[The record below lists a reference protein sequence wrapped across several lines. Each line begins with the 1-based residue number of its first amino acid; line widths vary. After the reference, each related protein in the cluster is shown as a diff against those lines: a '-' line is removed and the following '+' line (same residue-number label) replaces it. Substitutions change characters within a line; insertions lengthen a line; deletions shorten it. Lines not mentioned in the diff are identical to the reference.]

1 MKKFT
6 MLSSVLVSAL
16 MLVVASCSS
25 EDVAGVDTQNGKGT
39 TSFLAVNIENVGS
52 APAYVGSA
60 PASRSYE
67 QGDGTYENGTEAES
81 KINKVRF
88 YFFNGDGTP
97 YLLVKK
103 DPSQAE
109 SVNYLDKSVV
119 QHGGN
124 NDQTVE
130 TKTDA
135 VLVIEGDTK
144 TVPASVIAVINPDVL
159 ENTTLHNG
167 KSMTISELR
176 TSATGSKFY
185 DTTNGFVMSN
195 SVYESAGQDICS
207 TPVANNVFST
217 SDKALRN
224 PVDIY
229 VERVNAKVN
238 AKIDKNYKR
247 TGETENAWSQNAEG
261 KYQIKVGSIDV
272 TTYKENT
279 NSTPTTHKYP
289 VYAVVQGWQVAD
301 ANGKAEVCKQ
311 IKTSWFAGELGINP
325 WTTSDYHRSFWS
337 ESVPFNSG
345 AVTGANRPVNPSF
358 NDINMPLS
366 DVFAAT
372 PVYTLPNTP
381 DAVVKNPKTSD
392 NDLTKLIVAAKL
404 VYKDADDSYKTAQV
418 CQYRGLTYLGEE
430 AVKKQIVGGFARYFK
445 KTTTESGDV
454 YKSIEAS
461 DIAFK
466 TVVPGSPESSE
477 VKNYEVVAT
486 LASTVGDLYVKN
498 GDAWTIASKDDVN
511 AALAKE
517 TAQVRSTDGATYYYT
532 PIKHLGDA
540 GKLGE
545 YGIVRNHSYQVTIQN
560 IKGFGTPVYNPDQKI
575 DPMIP
580 SDENTYLAASIKVLS
595 WRVVSSNVDLDQT
608 K

>member
-1 MKKFT
+1 MKKIT
-6 MLSSVLVSAL
+6 MLSSVLASAL
-16 MLVVASCSS
+16 MLTVASCSS
-25 EDVAGVDTQNGKGT
+25 EDVAGDDAQIGKGT
-39 TSFLAVNIENVGS
+39 TSFLAVNIEN
-52 APAYVGSA
+52 VGSA

-67 QGDGTYENGTEAES
+67 QGDGTYENGTQAES

-97 YLLVKK
+97 YLLVKQ

-119 QHGGN
+119 QHDN

-135 VLVIEGDTK
+135 VLVIEGNTK

-217 SDKALRN
+217 SDEALSN

-261 KYQIKVGSIDV
+261 KYQIEVGSIDV
-272 TTYKENT
+272 TTYEENT

-358 NDINMPLS
+358 KDINMPLS
-366 DVFAAT
+366 DGFAAT

-404 VYKDADDSYKTAQV
+404 VYKDADSYKTAQV
-418 CQYRGLTYLGEE
+418 CQYRGLTYLGED
-430 AVKKQIVGGFARYFK
+430 AVKKQIVGGFKQYLKNTATGGYQ
-445 KTTTESGDV
+445 
-454 YKSIEAS
+454 SIEAS
-461 DIAFK
+461 DITFK
-466 TVVPGSPESSE
+466 TVPGSSV
-477 VKNYEVVAT
+477 VKDYEVVAT
-486 LASTVGDLYVKN
+486 LASNVGELYVKD
-498 GDAWTIASKDDVN
+498 GETYKTVSKDDVN

-517 TAQVRSTDGATYYYT
+517 EAQVRSTDGATYYYT

>member
-6 MLSSVLVSAL
+6 MLSSVLASAL
-16 MLVVASCSS
+16 MLTVASCSS
-25 EDVAGVDTQNGKGT
+25 EDVAGGDAQNGKGT

-109 SVNYLDKSVV
+109 SVNYLDKSVE

-217 SDKALRN
+217 SDKALSN

-238 AKIDKNYKR
+238 AKIDNDYKR

-272 TTYKENT
+272 TTYEENT

-366 DVFAAT
+366 DGFAAT

-404 VYKDADDSYKTAQV
+404 VYKDADSYKTAQV
-418 CQYRGLTYLGEE
+418 CQYRGLTYLGED
-430 AVKKQIVGGFARYFK
+430 AVKKQIVGGFKQYLKNTATGGYQ
-445 KTTTESGDV
+445 
-454 YKSIEAS
+454 SIEAS
-461 DIAFK
+461 DITFK
-466 TVVPGSPESSE
+466 TVPGSSV
-477 VKNYEVVAT
+477 VKDYEVVAT
-486 LASTVGDLYVKN
+486 LASNVGELYVKD
-498 GDAWTIASKDDVN
+498 GETYKTVSKDDVN

-517 TAQVRSTDGATYYYT
+517 EAQVRSTDGATYYYT

-560 IKGFGTPVYNPDQKI
+560 IKGFGTPVYNPDQEI

>member
-6 MLSSVLVSAL
+6 MLSSVLASAL
-16 MLVVASCSS
+16 MLTVASCSS
-25 EDVAGVDTQNGKGT
+25 EDVAGGDSQNDKGT

-52 APAYVGSA
+52 APA
-60 PASRSYE
+60 SRSNDPYE
-67 QGDGTYENGTEAES
+67 QGKDNYYEDGTADES

-97 YLLVKK
+97 YLLVNN
-103 DPSQAE
+103 DATQQT
-109 SVNYLDKSVV
+109 SVNYLE
-119 QHGGN
+119 
-124 NDQTVE
+124 QTVE
-130 TKTDA
+130 KDGNDHDHTAETKTKA
-135 VLVIEGDTK
+135 VLVLKGETK
-144 TVPASVIAVINPDVL
+144 AIPASVIAVINPEVL
-159 ENTTLHNG
+159 DNTTLHSG
-167 KSMTISELR
+167 TMTLSELR
-176 TSATGSKFY
+176 TSAIGSQFY

-195 SVYESAGQDICS
+195 SVYESAGQDVCS
-207 TPVANNVFST
+207 TPVANNVFAS
-217 SDKALRN
+217 SDAALKK

-238 AKIDKNYKR
+238 AKIDADYVR
-247 TGETENAWSQNAEG
+247 TNETEKAWSKNAEG
-261 KYQIKVGSIDV
+261 KYQINVGNIDV
-272 TTYKENT
+272 TTYAENT
-279 NSTPTTHKYP
+279 NATPTKKTYP
-289 VYAVVQGWQVAD
+289 VYAVVQGWQLAD
-301 ANGKAEVCKQ
+301 ADGKAEVCKQ
-311 IKTSWFAGELGINP
+311 INTSWYAGKLGISP
-325 WTTSDYHRSFWS
+325 WTTSDYHRCFWS
-337 ESVPFNSG
+337 KSVPFTSG
-345 AVTGANRPVNPSF
+345 AQGGVNLPVNPKF
-358 NDINMPLS
+358 EDIKLS
-366 DVFAAT
+366 LSGDFSTT

-381 DAVVKNPKTSD
+381 TEVIANPTTSL
-392 NDLTKLIVAAKL
+392 NTLTKLIVAAKL
-404 VYKDADDSYKTAQV
+404 VYKDKNGEYHPAQV

-445 KTTTESGDV
+445 KIGDV

-461 DIAFK
+461 DIAFT
-466 TVVPGSPESSE
+466 TVVPGSPESSG

-498 GDAWTIASKDDVN
+498 GETWTIASKDDIN

-532 PIKHLGDA
+532 PIKHLGEA

-560 IKGFGTPVYNPDQKI
+560 IKGFGTPVYDPKKEI

-595 WRVVSSNVDLDQT
+595 WRVVSSKVNLDQT

>member
-6 MLSSVLVSAL
+6 MLSSVLASAL
-16 MLVVASCSS
+16 MLTIASCSS
-25 EDVAGVDTQNGKGT
+25 EDVAGGDAQNGKGT

-52 APAYVGSA
+52 APA
-60 PASRSYE
+60 SRAYTQGTGSYE
-67 QGDGTYENGTEAES
+67 DGTPEES
-81 KINKVRF
+81 IINKVRF

-185 DTTNGFVMSN
+185 NTTNGFVMSN

-217 SDKALRN
+217 SDKALSN

-272 TTYKENT
+272 TTYEENT

-358 NDINMPLS
+358 NGINMPLS
-366 DVFAAT
+366 DGFAAT

-418 CQYRGLTYLGEE
+418 CQYRGLTYLGED
-430 AVKKQIVGGFARYFK
+430 AVKKQIVGGFKQYLKNTATGGYQP
-445 KTTTESGDV
+445 
-454 YKSIEAS
+454 IEAS
-461 DIAFK
+461 DITFK
-466 TVVPGSPESSE
+466 TVPGSSV
-477 VKNYEVVAT
+477 VKDYEVVAT
-486 LASTVGDLYVKN
+486 LASNVGELYVKD
-498 GDAWTIASKDDVN
+498 GETYKTVSKDDVN

-517 TAQVRSTDGATYYYT
+517 EAQVRSTDGATYYYT

-560 IKGFGTPVYNPDQKI
+560 IQGYGTPVYDPDKVI

-580 SDENTYLAASIKVLS
+580 SDDNTYLAARINVLS

>member
-1 MKKFT
+1 MKKNT
-6 MLSSVLVSAL
+6 MFSSVLASAL

-25 EDVAGVDTQNGKGT
+25 EDVAGVDAQNGKGT
-39 TSFLAVNIENVGS
+39 TSYLAVNIENVGS
-52 APAYVGSA
+52 APA
-60 PASRSYE
+60 SRSSYN
-67 QGDGTYENGTEAES
+67 QGNGTYEDGSEAER
-81 KINKVRF
+81 KINNVRF

-97 YLLVKK
+97 YLLVND
-103 DPSQAE
+103 DPQKTPVNFLERELGTDDMVGNDHDHTAE
-109 SVNYLDKSVV
+109 IKTKAMLVLK
-119 QHGGN
+119 G
-124 NDQTVE
+124 E
-130 TKTDA
+130 TKA
-135 VLVIEGDTK
+135 
-144 TVPASVIAVINPDVL
+144 VPASVIAVINPAALD
-159 ENTTLHNG
+159 NSTLHSG
-167 KSMTISELR
+167 TMTLSELR
-176 TSATGSKFY
+176 TSATGSKFN
-185 DTTNGFVMSN
+185 DKTEGFVMSN
-195 SVYESAGQDICS
+195 SVYESAGQDVCS
-207 TPVANNVFST
+207 TPVANSVFDT
-217 SDKALRN
+217 ADKALSE

-238 AKIDKNYKR
+238 AKIDADYQR
-247 TGETENAWSQNAEG
+247 TGETEKAWTKNG
-261 KYQIKVGSIDV
+261 DKYQIQVGSIDV
-272 TTYKENT
+272 TTYDEKT
-279 NSTPTTHKYP
+279 NATPTTDTYP
-289 VYAVVQGWQVAD
+289 VYAVVQGWQLAD
-301 ANGKAEVCKQ
+301 ANGKAELCKQ
-311 IKTSWFAGELGINP
+311 INTSWYAGELGISP
-325 WTTSDYHRSFWS
+325 WTTSDYHRCFWS
-337 ESVPFNSG
+337 KSVPFTSG
-345 AVTGANRPVNPSF
+345 AQAGANHPLNPTFKS
-358 NDINMPLS
+358 ITQSLS
-366 DVFAAT
+366 DAFSNT

-381 DAVVKNPKTSD
+381 DKVVKNPKTSD
-392 NDLTKLIVAAKL
+392 NTLTKLIVAAKL
-404 VYKDADDSYKTAQV
+404 VYKDKNNTYHPAQV

-445 KTTTESGDV
+445 KTTTGGGDV

-532 PIKHLGDA
+532 PIKHLGEA

-560 IKGFGTPVYNPDQKI
+560 IKGFGTPVYDPNKEI

>member
-6 MLSSVLVSAL
+6 MFSSVLASAL

-25 EDVAGVDTQNGKGT
+25 EDVAGVDAQNGKGA
-39 TSFLAVNIENVGS
+39 TSYLAVNIENVGS
-52 APAYVGSA
+52 APA
-60 PASRSYE
+60 SRAYTQGTGSYE
-67 QGDGTYENGTEAES
+67 DGTTEES
-81 KINKVRF
+81 IINKVRF

-97 YLLVKK
+97 YLLVNN
-103 DPSQAE
+103 DATQQT
-109 SVNYLDKSVV
+109 SVNYLE
-119 QHGGN
+119 
-124 NDQTVE
+124 QTVE
-130 TKTDA
+130 KDGNDHDHTAETKTKV
-135 VLVIEGDTK
+135 VLVLKGETK
-144 TVPASVIAVINPDVL
+144 AIPASVIAVINPEVL
-159 ENTTLHNG
+159 DNTTLHSG
-167 KSMTISELR
+167 TMTLSELR

-272 TTYKENT
+272 TTYEENT
-279 NSTPTTHKYP
+279 NSTPTTHEYP

-345 AVTGANRPVNPSF
+345 AVTGANRPVNHSF
-358 NDINMPLS
+358 NGINMPLS

-498 GDAWTIASKDDVN
+498 GDAWTIAPKDDVN

-532 PIKHLGDA
+532 PIKHLGTP

-560 IKGFGTPVYNPDQKI
+560 IQGFGTPVYNPDQEI
-575 DPMIP
+575 DPIVP
-580 SDENTYLAASIKVLS
+580 SDNNTYLAASIKVLS
-595 WRVVSSNVDLDQT
+595 WRVVSSTVDLDST

>member
-25 EDVAGVDTQNGKGT
+25 EDVAGDDAQNGKGT
-39 TSFLAVNIENVGS
+39 TSFLAVNIEN
-52 APAYVGSA
+52 VGSA

-207 TPVANNVFST
+207 TPVANNVYST
-217 SDKALRN
+217 SDEALNN

-238 AKIDKNYKR
+238 AKIDKNYIR
-247 TGETENAWSQNAEG
+247 TGETENAWSKNADG
-261 KYQIKVGSIDV
+261 KYQIEVGSIDV
-272 TTYKENT
+272 TTYEENT

-358 NDINMPLS
+358 NDIKMPLS
-366 DVFAAT
+366 DGFAAT

-418 CQYRGLTYLGEE
+418 CQYRGLTYLGED
-430 AVKKQIVGGFARYFK
+430 AVKKQIVGGFK
-445 KTTTESGDV
+445 KYLKNTATGG
-454 YKSIEAS
+454 YQSIEAS
-461 DIAFK
+461 DITFK
-466 TVVPGSPESSE
+466 TVPGSSV
-477 VKNYEVVAT
+477 VKDYEVVAT
-486 LASTVGDLYVKN
+486 LASNVGELYVKD
-498 GDAWTIASKDDVN
+498 GETYKTVSKDDVN

-517 TAQVRSTDGATYYYT
+517 EAQVRSTDGATYYYT
-532 PIKHLGDA
+532 PIEHLGDA

-580 SDENTYLAASIKVLS
+580 SDDNTYLAARINVLS

>member
-6 MLSSVLVSAL
+6 MLSSVLASAL
-16 MLVVASCSS
+16 MLTVASCSS
-25 EDVAGVDTQNGKGT
+25 EDVAGDDAQIGKGT
-39 TSFLAVNIENVGS
+39 TSFLAVNIEN
-52 APAYVGSA
+52 VGSA

-135 VLVIEGDTK
+135 VLVIEGNTK

-217 SDKALRN
+217 SDKALSN

-261 KYQIKVGSIDV
+261 KYQIEVGSIDV
-272 TTYKENT
+272 TTYEENT

-358 NDINMPLS
+358 KDINMPLS
-366 DVFAAT
+366 DGFAAT

-418 CQYRGLTYLGEE
+418 CQYRGLTYLGED
-430 AVKKQIVGGFARYFK
+430 AVKKQIVGGFKQYLKNTATGGYQ
-445 KTTTESGDV
+445 
-454 YKSIEAS
+454 SIEAS
-461 DIAFK
+461 DITFK
-466 TVVPGSPESSE
+466 TVPGSSE
-477 VKNYEVVAT
+477 VKDYEVVAK
-486 LASTVGDLYVKN
+486 LASTVGELYVKD
-498 GDAWTIASKDDVN
+498 GETYKTVSKDDVN

-517 TAQVRSTDGATYYYT
+517 EAQVRSTDGATYYYT

>member
-25 EDVAGVDTQNGKGT
+25 EDVAGDDAQNGKGT

-217 SDKALRN
+217 SDKALSN

-261 KYQIKVGSIDV
+261 KYQIEVGSIDV
-272 TTYKENT
+272 TTYEENT

-358 NDINMPLS
+358 KDINMPLS
-366 DVFAAT
+366 DGFAAT

-404 VYKDADDSYKTAQV
+404 VYKDADSYKTAQV
-418 CQYRGLTYLGEE
+418 CQYRGLTYLGED
-430 AVKKQIVGGFARYFK
+430 AVKKQIVGGFKQYLKNTATGGYQ
-445 KTTTESGDV
+445 
-454 YKSIEAS
+454 SIEAS
-461 DIAFK
+461 DITFK
-466 TVVPGSPESSE
+466 TVPGSSV
-477 VKNYEVVAT
+477 VKDYEVVAT
-486 LASTVGDLYVKN
+486 LASNVGELYVKD
-498 GDAWTIASKDDVN
+498 GETYKTVSKDDVN

-517 TAQVRSTDGATYYYT
+517 EAQVRSTDGATYYYT

>member
-6 MLSSVLVSAL
+6 MLSSVLASAL
-16 MLVVASCSS
+16 MLTVASCSS
-25 EDVAGVDTQNGKGT
+25 EDVAGGDSQNDKGT

-52 APAYVGSA
+52 APA
-60 PASRSYE
+60 SRSYE
-67 QGDGTYENGTEAES
+67 QNKGTYEDGTADER
-81 KINKVRF
+81 KITNVRF

-97 YLLVKK
+97 YLLVNKNSDNDSEK
-103 DPSQAE
+103 QP
-109 SVNYLDKSVV
+109 VNYLEQKVET
-119 QHGGN
+119 GGN
-124 NDQTVE
+124 DHDHTAE
-130 TKTDA
+130 TKTKA
-135 VLVIEGDTK
+135 VLVLNGETK
-144 TVPASVIAVINPDVL
+144 AIPASVIAVINPEVL
-159 ENTTLHNG
+159 DNTTLHSG
-167 KSMTISELR
+167 TMTLSELR
-176 TSATGSKFY
+176 TSAIGSKFY

-195 SVYESAGQDICS
+195 SVYESAGQDVCS
-207 TPVANNVFST
+207 TPVANNVFAS
-217 SDKALRN
+217 SDAALKK

-238 AKIDKNYKR
+238 AKIDADYVR
-247 TGETENAWSQNAEG
+247 TNETEKAWSKNAEG
-261 KYQIKVGSIDV
+261 KYQINVGNIDV
-272 TTYKENT
+272 TTYAENT
-279 NSTPTTHKYP
+279 NATPTKKTYP

-301 ANGKAEVCKQ
+301 ANGKAELCKQ
-311 IKTSWFAGELGINP
+311 INTSWYAGQLGISP
-325 WTTSDYHRSFWS
+325 WTTSDYHRCFWS
-337 ESVPFNSG
+337 KSVPFTSG
-345 AVTGANRPVNPSF
+345 AQGGVNQPVNPKFENIKQS
-358 NDINMPLS
+358 LS
-366 DVFAAT
+366 GDFSTT

-381 DAVVKNPKTSD
+381 TEVIANPTTSL
-392 NDLTKLIVAAKL
+392 NTLTKLIVAAKL
-404 VYKDADDSYKTAQV
+404 VYKDDNGDYKPAQI

-454 YKSIEAS
+454 YKSIVAS

-466 TVVPGSPESSE
+466 TVVPGSPESSG

-498 GDAWTIASKDDVN
+498 GETWTKASKDDVN

-532 PIKHLGDA
+532 PIKHLGEA

-560 IKGFGTPVYNPDQKI
+560 IKGFGTPVYDPKKEI
-575 DPMIP
+575 DPMVP

-595 WRVVSSNVDLDQT
+595 WRVVSSKVNLDQT

>member
-6 MLSSVLVSAL
+6 MLSSVLASAL
-16 MLVVASCSS
+16 MLTVASCSS
-25 EDVAGVDTQNGKGT
+25 EDVAGGDAQNGKGA
-39 TSFLAVNIENVGS
+39 TSYLAVNIENVGS
-52 APAYVGSA
+52 APA
-60 PASRSYE
+60 SRSYAK
-67 QGDGTYENGTEAES
+67 GDGTYEDGTDTES

-97 YLLVKK
+97 YLLVNK
-103 DPSQAE
+103 DATNEQ
-109 SVNYLDKSVV
+109 SVNYLD
-119 QHGGN
+119 
-124 NDQTVE
+124 QTVI
-130 TKTDA
+130 KTDGKDNDHTAEIKTKA
-135 VLVIEGDTK
+135 VLVLNGETK
-144 TVPASVIAVINPDVL
+144 AIPASVIAVINPDVL
-159 ENTTLHNG
+159 DNTTLQSG
-167 KSMTISELR
+167 TMTLSELR
-176 TSATGSKFY
+176 TSATGSKFH
-185 DTTNGFVMSN
+185 DDTNGFVMSN
-195 SVYESAGQDICS
+195 SVYESAGQDVCS
-207 TPVANNVFST
+207 TPVANHVFVT
-217 SDKALRN
+217 SDAALKQ

-238 AKIDKNYKR
+238 AKIDATYQR
-247 TGETENAWSQNAEG
+247 DGESTPAWTETEG
-261 KYQIKVGSIDV
+261 KYQIEVGNIEV
-272 TTYKENT
+272 TTYATGNT
-279 NSTPTTHKYP
+279 NATPTKTKYP
-289 VYAVVQGWQVAD
+289 VYAVVQGWQLAD

-311 IKTSWFAGELGINP
+311 INTSWYAGQLGISP
-325 WTTSDYHRSFWS
+325 WTTSDYHRCFWS
-337 ESVPFNSG
+337 KSVPFTSG
-345 AVTGANRPVNPSF
+345 AQGGVNQPVNPKF
-358 NDINMPLS
+358 EDIKLS
-366 DVFAAT
+366 LSGDFSTT

-381 DAVVKNPKTSD
+381 TEVIANPTTSL
-392 NDLTKLIVAAKL
+392 NTLTKLIVAAKL
-404 VYKDADDSYKTAQV
+404 VYKDKNGEYHPAQV

-466 TVVPGSPESSE
+466 TVVPGSPESSG

-498 GDAWTIASKDDVN
+498 GETWTIASKDDIN

-532 PIKHLGDA
+532 PIKHLGEA

-560 IKGFGTPVYNPDQKI
+560 IKGFGTPVYDPKKEI

-595 WRVVSSNVDLDQT
+595 WRVVSSKVNLDQT

>member
-6 MLSSVLVSAL
+6 MLSSVLASAL
-16 MLVVASCSS
+16 MLTVASCSS
-25 EDVAGVDTQNGKGT
+25 EDVAGGDAQNGKGA
-39 TSFLAVNIENVGS
+39 TSYLAVNIENVGS
-52 APAYVGSA
+52 APA
-60 PASRSYE
+60 SRAYD
-67 QGDGTYENGTEAES
+67 QGNGTYEDGTDAES

-97 YLLVKK
+97 YLLVNN
-103 DPSQAE
+103 DATQQT
-109 SVNYLDKSVV
+109 SVNYLEQTIEKD
-119 QHGGN
+119 GN
-124 NDQTVE
+124 DHDHTAE
-130 TKTDA
+130 TKTKA
-135 VLVIEGDTK
+135 VLVLKGETK
-144 TVPASVIAVINPDVL
+144 AVPASVIAVINPEVL
-159 ENTTLHNG
+159 DNTTLHSG
-167 KSMTISELR
+167 TMTLSELR

-195 SVYESAGQDICS
+195 SVYESAGQDVCS
-207 TPVANNVFST
+207 TPVANNVFAS
-217 SDKALRN
+217 SDAALKK

-238 AKIDKNYKR
+238 AKIDATYQRDGESAPAWTKN
-247 TGETENAWSQNAEG
+247 TEG
-261 KYQIKVGSIDV
+261 KYQIEVGSIDV
-272 TTYKENT
+272 TTYAENT
-279 NSTPTTHKYP
+279 NATPTTKTYP

-311 IKTSWFAGELGINP
+311 INTSWYAGELGISP
-325 WTTSDYHRSFWS
+325 WTTSDYHRCFWS
-337 ESVPFNSG
+337 KSVPFTQG
-345 AVTGANRPVNPSF
+345 AQGGANHPVNPKF
-358 NDINMPLS
+358 EDITLSLS
-366 DVFAAT
+366 DDFSTT

-381 DAVVKNPKTSD
+381 NEVITNPKTSL
-392 NDLTKLIVAAKL
+392 NTLAKLIVAAKL
-404 VYKDADDSYKTAQV
+404 VYKDGDGNYKSAQV
-418 CQYRGLTYLGEE
+418 CQYRGLTYLGED
-430 AVKKQIVGGFARYFK
+430 AVKKQIAGSFTQYFK
-445 KTTTESGDV
+445 KASDASGATI
-454 YKSIEAS
+454 YKSLEAS

-466 TVVPGSPESSE
+466 TVPGSSE

-498 GDAWTIASKDDVN
+498 GEAWTIVSKDDVN

-517 TAQVRSTDGATYYYT
+517 DAQVRTADGATYYYT

-560 IKGFGTPVYNPDQKI
+560 IKGFGTPVYDPAEEI

-595 WRVVSSNVDLDQT
+595 WRVVSSKVDLDQT

>member
-6 MLSSVLVSAL
+6 MFSLVLASAL

-25 EDVAGVDTQNGKGT
+25 EDVAGGDAQNGKGT

-52 APAYVGSA
+52 APA
-60 PASRSYE
+60 SRAYTQGTGSYE
-67 QGDGTYENGTEAES
+67 DGTTEES
-81 KINKVRF
+81 IINKVRF

-97 YLLVKK
+97 YLLVNN
-103 DPSQAE
+103 DATQQT
-109 SVNYLDKSVV
+109 SVNYLE
-119 QHGGN
+119 
-124 NDQTVE
+124 QTVE
-130 TKTDA
+130 KDGNDHDHTAETKTKV
-135 VLVIEGDTK
+135 VLVLKGETK
-144 TVPASVIAVINPDVL
+144 AIPASVIAVINPEVL
-159 ENTTLHNG
+159 DNTTLHSG
-167 KSMTISELR
+167 TMTLSELR

-272 TTYKENT
+272 TTYEENT
-279 NSTPTTHKYP
+279 NSTPTTHEYP

-345 AVTGANRPVNPSF
+345 AVTGANRPVNHSF
-358 NDINMPLS
+358 NAINMPLS

-404 VYKDADDSYKTAQV
+404 VYKDADDSYKAAQV
-418 CQYRGLTYLGEE
+418 CQYRGLTYLGED
-430 AVKKQIVGGFARYFK
+430 AVKKQIAGSFTQYFK
-445 KTTTESGDV
+445 KTSDASGATV
-454 YKSIEAS
+454 YKSLEAS

-466 TVVPGSPESSE
+466 TSSS

-498 GDAWTIASKDDVN
+498 GETWTIAPKDDVN

-517 TAQVRSTDGATYYYT
+517 DALIRTADGSTYYYT
-532 PIKHLGDA
+532 PIKHLGSE

-560 IKGFGTPVYNPDQKI
+560 IQGYGTPVYDPDKVI

-580 SDENTYLAASIKVLS
+580 SDDNTYLAARINVLS

>member
-6 MLSSVLVSAL
+6 MLSSVLASAL
-16 MLVVASCSS
+16 MLTIASCSS
-25 EDVAGVDTQNGKGT
+25 EDVAGDDAQNGKGT
-39 TSFLAVNIENVGS
+39 TSFLAVNIEN
-52 APAYVGSA
+52 VGSA

-217 SDKALRN
+217 SDKALSN

-261 KYQIKVGSIDV
+261 KYQIEVGSIDV
-272 TTYKENT
+272 TTYEENT

-358 NDINMPLS
+358 KDINMPLS
-366 DVFAAT
+366 DGFAAT

-404 VYKDADDSYKTAQV
+404 VYKDADSYKTAQV
-418 CQYRGLTYLGEE
+418 CQYRGLTYLGED
-430 AVKKQIVGGFARYFK
+430 AVKKQIVGGFKQYLKNTATGGYQ
-445 KTTTESGDV
+445 
-454 YKSIEAS
+454 SIEAS
-461 DIAFK
+461 DITFK
-466 TVVPGSPESSE
+466 TVPGSSV
-477 VKNYEVVAT
+477 VKDYEVVAT
-486 LASTVGDLYVKN
+486 LASNVGELYVRDGETYK
-498 GDAWTIASKDDVN
+498 TVSKDDVN

-517 TAQVRSTDGATYYYT
+517 EALIRTADGSTYYYT
-532 PIKHLGDA
+532 PIKHLGSE

-560 IKGFGTPVYNPDQKI
+560 IQGYGTPVYDPDKVI

-580 SDENTYLAASIKVLS
+580 SDDNTYLAARINVLS
-595 WRVVSSNVDLDQT
+595 WRVVSSNVNLDQT

>member
-6 MLSSVLVSAL
+6 MLSSVLASAL

-25 EDVAGVDTQNGKGT
+25 EDVAGDDAQNGKGT

-109 SVNYLDKSVV
+109 SVNYLDMSVL
-119 QHGGN
+119 QHDDN

-272 TTYKENT
+272 TTYEENT
-279 NSTPTTHKYP
+279 NSTPTTHEYP

-358 NDINMPLS
+358 NGINMPLS
-366 DVFAAT
+366 DGFAAT

-404 VYKDADDSYKTAQV
+404 VYKDADNSYKTAQV
-418 CQYRGLTYLGEE
+418 CQYRGLTYLGED
-430 AVKKQIVGGFARYFK
+430 AVKKQIVGGFKQYLK
-445 KTTTESGDV
+445 KTATGG
-454 YKSIEAS
+454 YQSIEAS
-461 DIAFK
+461 DITFK
-466 TVVPGSPESSE
+466 TVPGSSV
-477 VKNYEVVAT
+477 VKDYEVVAT
-486 LASTVGDLYVKN
+486 LASNVGELYVKD
-498 GDAWTIASKDDVN
+498 GETYKTVSKDNVN

-517 TAQVRSTDGATYYYT
+517 EAQVRSTDGATYYYT

-595 WRVVSSNVDLDQT
+595 WRVVSSTVDLDQT

>member
-6 MLSSVLVSAL
+6 MFSSVLASAL
-16 MLVVASCSS
+16 MLTVASCSS
-25 EDVAGVDTQNGKGT
+25 DDVTGGDAQNGKGA
-39 TSFLAVNIENVGS
+39 TSYLAVNIENVGS
-52 APAYVGSA
+52 APA
-60 PASRSYE
+60 SRAYD
-67 QGDGTYENGTEAES
+67 QGNGTYEDGTDAES

-97 YLLVKK
+97 YLLVNN
-103 DPSQAE
+103 DATQQT
-109 SVNYLDKSVV
+109 SVNYLE
-119 QHGGN
+119 
-124 NDQTVE
+124 QTVE
-130 TKTDA
+130 KVGDDHDHTAETKTKA
-135 VLVIEGDTK
+135 VLVLNGETK
-144 TVPASVIAVINPDVL
+144 AVPASVIAVINPEVL
-159 ENTTLHNG
+159 DNTTLHSG
-167 KSMTISELR
+167 TMTLSELR

-195 SVYESAGQDICS
+195 SVYESAGQDVCS
-207 TPVANNVFST
+207 TPVANNVFAS
-217 SDKALRN
+217 SDAALKK

-238 AKIDKNYKR
+238 AKIDADYVR
-247 TGETENAWSQNAEG
+247 TNETEKAWSKNAEG
-261 KYQIKVGSIDV
+261 KYQINVGNIDV
-272 TTYKENT
+272 TTYTENT
-279 NSTPTTHKYP
+279 NATPTTKTYP

-311 IKTSWFAGELGINP
+311 INTAWYAGELGFSP
-325 WTTSDYHRSFWS
+325 WTTSDYHRCFWS
-337 ESVPFNSG
+337 KSVPFTSG
-345 AVTGANRPVNPSF
+345 AQGGVNLPVNPKF
-358 NDINMPLS
+358 ENIKLS
-366 DVFAAT
+366 LSGDFSTT

-381 DAVVKNPKTSD
+381 TEVIANPTTSL
-392 NDLTKLIVAAKL
+392 NTLTKLIVAAKL
-404 VYKDADDSYKTAQV
+404 VYKDNDGKYKPAQV
-418 CQYRGLTYLGEE
+418 CQYRGLNYLGEE

-498 GDAWTIASKDDVN
+498 GDAWTIAPKDDVN

-517 TAQVRSTDGATYYYT
+517 TAQVRTADGATYYYT

-560 IKGFGTPVYNPDQKI
+560 IKGFGTPVYDPKKEI

-595 WRVVSSNVDLDQT
+595 WRVVSSKVDLDQT

>member
-1 MKKFT
+1 
-6 MLSSVLVSAL
+6 MLSSVLASVL
-16 MLVVASCSS
+16 MLTVASCSS
-25 EDVAGVDTQNGKGT
+25 EDVAGGDSQNDKGA

-52 APAYVGSA
+52 APA
-60 PASRSYE
+60 SRSYP
-67 QGDGTYENGTEAES
+67 QGDGTYEDGTEAES
-81 KINKVRF
+81 KINNVRF

-97 YLLVKK
+97 YLL
-103 DPSQAE
+103 
-109 SVNYLDKSVV
+109 
-119 QHGGN
+119 GN
-124 NDQTVE
+124 NGSEKQPVNFLDQKVE
-130 TKTDA
+130 TAGNDHDHTAEIKTKA
-135 VLVIEGDTK
+135 VLVLNGDTK
-144 TVPASVIAVINPDVL
+144 AAPASVIAVINPDVL
-159 ENTTLHNG
+159 NNTTLHSG
-167 KSMTISELR
+167 TMTLSELR

-217 SDKALRN
+217 SDKALSN

-238 AKIDKNYKR
+238 AKIDKNYIR

-272 TTYKENT
+272 TTYEENT
-279 NSTPTTHKYP
+279 NSTPTTHEYP

-325 WTTSDYHRSFWS
+325 WTTRDYHRSFWS

-366 DVFAAT
+366 DGFAAT

-418 CQYRGLTYLGEE
+418 CQYRGLTYLGED
-430 AVKKQIVGGFARYFK
+430 AVKKQIVGGFKQYLKNTATGGYQ
-445 KTTTESGDV
+445 
-454 YKSIEAS
+454 SIEAS
-461 DIAFK
+461 DITFK
-466 TVVPGSPESSE
+466 TVPGSSV
-477 VKNYEVVAT
+477 VKDYEVVAT
-486 LASTVGDLYVKN
+486 LASNVGELYVKD
-498 GDAWTIASKDDVN
+498 GETYKTVSKDDVN

-517 TAQVRSTDGATYYYT
+517 EAQVRSTDGATYYYT

-545 YGIVRNHSYQVTIQN
+545 YGIVRNHSYQVIIQN
-560 IKGFGTPVYNPDQKI
+560 IKGFGTPVYNPDQEI

-595 WRVVSSNVDLDQT
+595 WRVVSSTVDLDST

>member
-25 EDVAGVDTQNGKGT
+25 EDVAGDDAQNGKGT

-109 SVNYLDKSVV
+109 SVNYLDKSVE
-119 QHGGN
+119 QLGGN

-135 VLVIEGDTK
+135 VLVIEGNTK

-159 ENTTLHNG
+159 EKTTLHNG

-217 SDKALRN
+217 SDKALSN

-247 TGETENAWSQNAEG
+247 TGEPENAWSQNAEG

-272 TTYKENT
+272 TTYEENT
-279 NSTPTTHKYP
+279 NSTPTTHNYP

-366 DVFAAT
+366 DGFAAT

-404 VYKDADDSYKTAQV
+404 VYKDAVDSYKTAQV
-418 CQYRGLTYLGEE
+418 CQYRGLTYLGED
-430 AVKKQIVGGFARYFK
+430 AVKKQIVGGFKQYLKITATGGYQ
-445 KTTTESGDV
+445 
-454 YKSIEAS
+454 SIEAS
-461 DIAFK
+461 DITFK
-466 TVVPGSPESSE
+466 TVPGSSV
-477 VKNYEVVAT
+477 VKDYEVVAT
-486 LASTVGDLYVKN
+486 LASNVGELYVKD
-498 GDAWTIASKDDVN
+498 GETYKTVSKDDVN

-517 TAQVRSTDGATYYYT
+517 EAQVRSTDGATYYYT

>member
-25 EDVAGVDTQNGKGT
+25 EDAQIGKGT

-52 APAYVGSA
+52 APA
-60 PASRSYE
+60 SRSYE
-67 QGDGTYENGTEAES
+67 QGDGTYENGIQAES

-119 QHGGN
+119 QHDN

-135 VLVIEGDTK
+135 VLVIGGNTK

-159 ENTTLHNG
+159 EKTTLHNG

-217 SDKALRN
+217 SDEALSN

-261 KYQIKVGSIDV
+261 KYQIEVGSIDV
-272 TTYKENT
+272 TTYEENT

-366 DVFAAT
+366 DGFAAT

-404 VYKDADDSYKTAQV
+404 VYKDADDSYNTAQV
-418 CQYRGLTYLGEE
+418 CQYRGLTYLGED
-430 AVKKQIVGGFARYFK
+430 AVKKQIVGGFKQYLKNTATGGYQ
-445 KTTTESGDV
+445 
-454 YKSIEAS
+454 SIEAS
-461 DIAFK
+461 DITFK
-466 TVVPGSPESSE
+466 TVPGSSV
-477 VKNYEVVAT
+477 VKDYEVVAT
-486 LASTVGDLYVKN
+486 LASNVGELYVKD
-498 GDAWTIASKDDVN
+498 GETTYKTVKKDVVN
-511 AALAKE
+511 AELEKE
-517 TAQVRSTDGATYYYT
+517 EAQVRPDGFTYYYT
-532 PIKHLGDA
+532 PIQHLGEA

-545 YGIVRNHSYQVTIQN
+545 YGIVRNHSYQVTIRN
-560 IKGFGTPVYNPDQKI
+560 IKGFGTPVYDPKKEI

-580 SDENTYLAASIKVLS
+580 SDDNTYLAASIKVLS

>member
-6 MLSSVLVSAL
+6 MLSSVLASAL
-16 MLVVASCSS
+16 MLTIASCSS
-25 EDVAGVDTQNGKGT
+25 EDVAGDDAQNGKGT
-39 TSFLAVNIENVGS
+39 TSFLAVNIEN
-52 APAYVGSA
+52 VGSA

-217 SDKALRN
+217 SDKALSN

-261 KYQIKVGSIDV
+261 KYQIEVGSIDV
-272 TTYKENT
+272 TTYEENT

-358 NDINMPLS
+358 NGINMPLS
-366 DVFAAT
+366 DGFAAT

-404 VYKDADDSYKTAQV
+404 VYKDADSYKTAQV
-418 CQYRGLTYLGEE
+418 CQYRGLTYLGED
-430 AVKKQIVGGFARYFK
+430 AVKKQIVGGFKQYLKNTATGGYQ
-445 KTTTESGDV
+445 
-454 YKSIEAS
+454 SIEAS
-461 DIAFK
+461 DITFK
-466 TVVPGSPESSE
+466 TVPGSSV
-477 VKNYEVVAT
+477 VKDYEVVAT
-486 LASTVGDLYVKN
+486 LASNVGELYVKD
-498 GDAWTIASKDDVN
+498 GETYKTVSKDDVN

-517 TAQVRSTDGATYYYT
+517 EAQVRSTDGATYYYT

-560 IKGFGTPVYNPDQKI
+560 IKGFGTPVYNPDQEI

>member
-6 MLSSVLVSAL
+6 MFSSVLASAL
-16 MLVVASCSS
+16 MLTVASCSS
-25 EDVAGVDTQNGKGT
+25 EDVAGGDSQNGKGA
-39 TSFLAVNIENVGS
+39 TSYLAVNIENVGS
-52 APAYVGSA
+52 APA
-60 PASRSYE
+60 SRAYD
-67 QGDGTYENGTEAES
+67 QGNGTYEDGTDAES

-97 YLLVKK
+97 YLLV
-103 DPSQAE
+103 
-109 SVNYLDKSVV
+109 
-119 QHGGN
+119 N
-124 NDQTVE
+124 NDANKQPVNFLDQDVIEKDGEDHDHTAE
-130 TKTDA
+130 TKTKA
-135 VLVIEGDTK
+135 MLVLNGETK
-144 TVPASVIAVINPDVL
+144 AVPASVIAIINPDAL
-159 ENTTLHNG
+159 DNTTLHSG
-167 KSMTISELR
+167 TMTLSELR

-195 SVYESAGQDICS
+195 SVYESAGQDVCS
-207 TPVANNVFST
+207 TPVANHVFAT
-217 SDKALRN
+217 SDAALQK

-238 AKIDKNYKR
+238 AKIDADYQR
-247 TGETENAWSQNAEG
+247 TGETEKAWTTNAEG

-272 TTYKENT
+272 TTYAENT
-279 NSTPTTHKYP
+279 NATPTTKTYP

-311 IKTSWFAGELGINP
+311 INTAWYAGELGFSP
-325 WTTSDYHRSFWS
+325 WTTSDYHRCFWS
-337 ESVPFNSG
+337 KSVPFTSG
-345 AVTGANRPVNPSF
+345 AQGGVNQPVNPKF
-358 NDINMPLS
+358 ENIKLS
-366 DVFAAT
+366 LSGDFSTT

-381 DAVVKNPKTSD
+381 TEVIANPTTSL
-392 NDLTKLIVAAKL
+392 NTLTKLIVAAKL
-404 VYKDADDSYKTAQV
+404 VYKDNDGKYKPAQV

-498 GDAWTIASKDDVN
+498 GDAWTIAPKDDVN

-517 TAQVRSTDGATYYYT
+517 TAQVRTADGATYYYT

-560 IKGFGTPVYNPDQKI
+560 IKGFGTPVYDPKKEI

-595 WRVVSSNVDLDQT
+595 WRVVSSKVDLDQT